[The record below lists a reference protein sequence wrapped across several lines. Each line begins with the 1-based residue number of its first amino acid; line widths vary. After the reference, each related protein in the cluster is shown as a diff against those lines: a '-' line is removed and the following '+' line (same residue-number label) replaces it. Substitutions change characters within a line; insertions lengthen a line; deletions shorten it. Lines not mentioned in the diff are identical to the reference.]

1 MNYYVLPKN
10 NIQLDIKPSF
20 ILTEKLTPY
29 ISQSLIYYLNKS
41 NEHLLNISN
50 NISNNETENVDLDVI
65 NKIVN
70 TYEFIFSNVPNSVLS
85 VSKVKPESNIF
96 YELLELFSIFIMG
109 KILLLKI

>member
-29 ISQSLIYYLNKS
+29 ISHSLIYYLNKS

-50 NISNNETENVDLDVI
+50 
-65 NKIVN
+65 
-70 TYEFIFSNVPNSVLS
+70 
-85 VSKVKPESNIF
+85 
-96 YELLELFSIFIMG
+96 
-109 KILLLKI
+109 